1 MSWFYSLVM
10 VLSCLMFGFSIVYMA
25 IDWAA
30 SLKVDWFVTLDGK
43 RVPKS
48 MGSVEH
54 EESYDFPTA
63 PDPKRTLCKIPDC
76 DNAHYSRGWC
86 ATHYRR
92 WKRHG
97 SPLAGKAKRQGKSMQ
112 FASKNMLASERAFL
126 L

>member
-1 MSWFYSLVM
+1 
-10 VLSCLMFGFSIVYMA
+10 MFGFSIVYMA